1 MSGQERRDGLSGRER
16 RDGVSGG
23 IGFIGL
29 GNIGAPMAR
38 RLLDRPDELVV
49 MDVSAAATAPFAA
62 AGAAVAATPAEVA
75 RTARVIG
82 IVVQNE
88 QQVRDV
94 LDGPDGILSTAASGT
109 VVAVH
114 STISAEGAVELAAL
128 AAGAGIDLVD
138 APISGGAMGAHEG
151 TLAVMVGGT
160 EEAVERARPMLDRYA
175 SLVVHAGPVGA
186 GTHMKIARNLITFAS
201 YAAGGE
207 AQRLAAAAGLDVAL
221 LGEVV
226 RHSDRITG
234 GPGAVMIRPIAEEL
248 DESDGL
254 RPIFDH
260 TLTLGAKD
268 LDLAA
273 EMGDELGI
281 DTPFAE
287 LARRT
292 LGAALGLEP
301 YPDR

>member
-1 MSGQERRDGLSGRER
+1 M
-16 RDGVSGG
+16 SGG

-75 RTARVIG
+75 GTARVIG

-186 GTHMKIARNLITFAS
+186 GTHMKIARNLVTFAS

-234 GPGAVMIRPIAEEL
+234 GPGAVMIRPTAEEL

-287 LARRT
+287 LARHT